1 MSKETLNSTDIR
13 CLIVTK
19 NVPQMTKAANARV
32 MLLVS
37 RFLRKR
43 NIKNLHSGFMVL
55 TFKING
61 RYLASY
67 VNQSPCVCILTRFGQ
82 IFTNFTKSLRYVP
95 AEKFYYFIVVAKPAS
110 FVYLFIHFFFKSKT
124 SLRKKIKNAL
134 LVIRNWDCIDA
145 TGSRVCDLFKI
156 RSWTRRFHGIIAY
169 LLR

>member
-19 NVPQMTKAANARV
+19 NVPQMTKAASARV

-43 NIKNLHSGFMVL
+43 NIKNLHSGFMIL

-61 RYLASY
+61 HCLASY

-82 IFTNFTKSLRYVP
+82 IFTNLNKSLRYAP
-95 AEKFYYFIVVAKPAS
+95 AEKFYYFIVVCKACVICLS
-110 FVYLFIHFFFKSKT
+110 IYSLFFLSKT
-124 SLRKKIKNAL
+124 FLRKKIKNVF
-134 LVIRNWDCIDA
+134 LVTRNWDCIDA
-145 TGSRVCDLFKI
+145 TGSRVCDLFTI

>member
-13 CLIVTK
+13 CLTVTK

-61 RYLASY
+61 HYLASY

-82 IFTNFTKSLRYVP
+82 IFTNLTKSLRYAP
-95 AEKFYYFIVVAKPAS
+95 AEKFYYFIVVCKACVICLS
-110 FVYLFIHFFFKSKT
+110 IYSLFF
-124 SLRKKIKNAL
+124 LIKNL
-134 LVIRNWDCIDA
+134 FKEKNKKCFSCYQELRLYCA